1 MARAMRVVKEEREDD
16 EKRTTNALEG
26 GEEKGVKTVTRDV
39 GLMRESGGT
48 RSVIGITASSRTR
61 LW

>member
-1 MARAMRVVKEEREDD
+1 MCVVKEEREDG

-26 GEEKGVKTVTRDV
+26 GKGSGVKTVTRVV
-39 GLMRESGGT
+39 GLRRESGGT
-48 RSVIGITASSRTR
+48 RSVIGITASIRTR

>member
-1 MARAMRVVKEEREDD
+1 MRVGDEEREDG

-26 GEEKGVKTVTRDV
+26 GEGRSVKTVTRDID
-39 GLMRESGGT
+39 LRRKSGGT